1 MPYEPRD
8 FTRAPVPSRPPEP
21 DRDDDD
27 PFDWGPPREK
37 PGERWRSR
45 IVIFLVAAFFLGS
58 RLGFGW
64 VALGLALLPVW
75 LGLRAAGDP
84 VAAGRFKRL
93 LTPAALLPLAAG
105 YALFTF
111 SWWSPYV
118 LPESSAWPMPGEARA
133 LALPDGRR
141 AATPMSVSRVQI
153 YDADG
158 RFQNGWFVPG
168 GSGGLKILGPDQ
180 AAGAGTIVVDLPG
193 INKLRTYD
201 PSGRPLGE
209 RPRPENF
216 EAERWG
222 DFELLH
228 FDTPWYLYPLVHP
241 GYAWTVFS
249 VILVLVGMR
258 VSKPEAEARRGK
270 PNPAETRGWFRWG
283 CLGLIGMILLFV
295 PPWLSPSD
303 SLGQNEVLAL
313 LMTLAWAL
321 AGGLSF
327 YRALTRPPAERPG
340 PGRRALTAVSFVVGL
355 GGAAAFILPLFLAR
369 SLVPAEREWPMPR
382 RAFMLELP
390 DDRLAGAQAVA
401 HRVQIYDRSGG
412 YLGGWYLPDN
422 SVFVILGQGR
432 ELGPPEGQAA
442 VEVLAAGGRRT
453 VYDLQGR
460 VLQRLEPGEKVPLVT
475 GQFYEMSFDTPP
487 YLWPLA
493 DPVWA
498 WLMAGGGLLSLGAGR
513 RRSRPPTPGAGGAGP
528 EGFSA

>member
-1 MPYEPRD
+1 
-8 FTRAPVPSRPPEP
+8 
-21 DRDDDD
+21 
-27 PFDWGPPREK
+27 
-37 PGERWRSR
+37 
-45 IVIFLVAAFFLGS
+45 
-58 RLGFGW
+58 
-64 VALGLALLPVW
+64 
-75 LGLRAAGDP
+75 
-84 VAAGRFKRL
+84 
-93 LTPAALLPLAAG
+93 
-105 YALFTF
+105 
-111 SWWSPYV
+111 
-118 LPESSAWPMPGEARA
+118 
-133 LALPDGRR
+133 
-141 AATPMSVSRVQI
+141 
-153 YDADG
+153 
-158 RFQNGWFVPG
+158 
-168 GSGGLKILGPDQ
+168 
-180 AAGAGTIVVDLPG
+180 
-193 INKLRTYD
+193 
-201 PSGRPLGE
+201 
-209 RPRPENF
+209 
-216 EAERWG
+216 
-222 DFELLH
+222 
-228 FDTPWYLYPLVHP
+228 
-241 GYAWTVFS
+241 
-249 VILVLVGMR
+249 MR

-283 CLGLIGMILLFV
+283 CLGLIGMFLLFV

-327 YRALTRPPAERPG
+327 Y
-340 PGRRALTAVSFVVGL
+340 
-355 GGAAAFILPLFLAR
+355 
-369 SLVPAEREWPMPR
+369 
-382 RAFMLELP
+382 
-390 DDRLAGAQAVA
+390 QAVA